1 MDDAVVEASDTPRKW
16 GETERRCLLFVERL
30 VTTSVALT
38 TDLFVEPGGGCTTG
52 RTSRGEAWRTTSRES
67 AGARADGGMLLR
79 AAVGEARRAGV
90 TFGEAVCKKG
100 GVK

>member
-1 MDDAVVEASDTPRKW
+1 MDDAVVEESDTPRKW

-52 RTSRGEAWRTTSRES
+52 RTSRGEA
-67 AGARADGGMLLR
+67 
-79 AAVGEARRAGV
+79 GV